1 MVVKRLMLLTAVL
14 LTMVILAA
22 TAYADVRSSG
32 PGPFRGNNTQPVAQ

>member
-1 MVVKRLMLLTAVL
+1 MKRLMLLTAVL

-32 PGPFRGNNTQPVAQ
+32 PGPFRSNSTQSVAE